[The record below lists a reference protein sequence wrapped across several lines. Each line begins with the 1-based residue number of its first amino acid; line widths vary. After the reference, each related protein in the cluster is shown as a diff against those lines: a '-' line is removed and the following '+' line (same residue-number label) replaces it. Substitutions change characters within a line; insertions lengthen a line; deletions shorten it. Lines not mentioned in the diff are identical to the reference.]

1 MNKVT
6 IFNENVKIGG
16 YILPTD
22 FAIIDRKLLNDLYNL
37 DFYEGYKRVYEL
49 ISGRLLT
56 ESSFNNLQGLDMPL
70 SVVTFD
76 NNISSLELFDGKNA
90 NYNDYILDSSD
101 LFGKICSV
109 VSFLALAYV
118 DLEVSNIIK
127 RGESINIACPS
138 EDFILPL
145 SIFIAKKCG
154 LPIETSI
161 YGSLKNIDIIEKYTY
176 FSKITEDEENELI
189 SLFFDDYGYLFD
201 PLSARGFI
209 AQDNFYEDYEDGK
222 HTLILS
228 LVSPYKYSRRI
239 YKVLTGKNEL
249 SVEKAI
255 KGVYN
260 LTAMEIPNGMLEG
273 EISPFFAV
281 SDSELEKEVF
291 NLLKNANKV

>member
-6 IFNENVKIGG
+6 LFNENVKIGG
-16 YILPTD
+16 YSLPTD

-118 DLEVSNIIK
+118 DLEVSNIIN

-145 SIFIAKKCG
+145 SIFVAKKCG

-161 YGSLKNIDIIEKYTY
+161 YGSLKNFDIIEKYTY

-189 SLFFDDYGYLFD
+189 SLFFEDYGYLFD

-281 SDSELEKEVF
+281 SDCELEKEVF